1 MAVLSFVLMA
11 TILVIV
17 LVYVKRVGSEDLV

>member
-1 MAVLSFVLMA
+1 MA

-17 LVYVKRVGSEDLV
+17 DIVCITIFILAITL